1 MHLASWEILK
11 RPIVEGGL
19 QIRDPS
25 LANLALGGKLL
36 WQLYAEKNHPVSKI
50 FRMKYL
56 NGGSLRKI
64 TTSSSPA
71 STSIWNLCR
80 KGLDKFN
87 QQLYRIPRNGKKI

>member
-1 MHLASWEILK
+1 M
-11 RPIVEGGL
+11 
-19 QIRDPS
+19 
-25 LANLALGGKLL
+25 GGKLL

-64 TTSSSPA
+64 TTSSYPIG
-71 STSIWNLCR
+71 TSIWNLCR

-87 QQLYRIPRNGKKI
+87 QQLYRIPGNRKKIQLWEDKISGNIPLSTVTMFDEIKDWL